1 MILQFI
7 EHVDVNG
14 FSGNLTDILIFMASK
29 ENRRTYETKPLKNSD
44 TLLISNLPIKVLMV
58 PPEHRTQIQPILNA
72 LHNINAPASKMAG
85 SI

>member
-14 FSGNLTDILIFMASK
+14 YSGNLTDILIFMASK
-29 ENRRTYETKPLKNSD
+29 ENSCPYETKPLENSD
-44 TLLISNLPIKVLMV
+44 TLLISNLPIKVLMI
-58 PPEHRTQIQPILNA
+58 PPEHRIKIQPILNS
-72 LHNINAPASKMAG
+72 LYNINAPASKMAG